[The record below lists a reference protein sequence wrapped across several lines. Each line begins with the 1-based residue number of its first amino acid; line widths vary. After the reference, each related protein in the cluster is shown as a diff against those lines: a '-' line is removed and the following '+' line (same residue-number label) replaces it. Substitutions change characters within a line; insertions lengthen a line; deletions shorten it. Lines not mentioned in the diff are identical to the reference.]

1 MTARD
6 LIAQRIIF
14 RGHVQ
19 GVGFRYTVLRLA
31 QPYPS
36 ITGYVRNLPDGGVE
50 LLAQGPP
57 HDVEAFV
64 RDICQGPHADYIHS
78 VERHPAAV
86 SNRFTEFR
94 IAF

>member
-1 MTARD
+1 MTSSD
-6 LIAQRIIF
+6 LIAQRVIF

-36 ITGYVRNLPDGGVE
+36 ITGYIRNLPDGSVE
-50 LLAQGPP
+50 LLAQGPS
-57 HDVEAFV
+57 HDVEALV
-64 RDICQGPHADYIHS
+64 HDICHGPHAEYIQA
-78 VERHPAAV
+78 VERHPAAP
-86 SNRFTEFR
+86 SDRFTEFR